1 MKSYVEK
8 DYFCKDKEIKQNDKK
23 KLQEKE
29 KNKIDYKLY
38 FTQNDKE
45 IKECK
50 EYDFIEFQKQYP
62 EIAQL
67 LMNPE
72 LIEKIPNLLDLIEKN
87 NWKKNAMKII
97 NNLWKIKS
105 SSIFHQPVD
114 VEQFDI
120 PDYYEIVK
128 HPIDFGTIKRKLCVN
143 LYESPDQFVNDMEQV
158 FSNCILFNQE
168 DSQYG

>member
-1 MKSYVEK
+1 MKSHVDK
-8 DYFCKDKEIKQNDKK
+8 DYFSKDKEIKQNDKK
-23 KLQEKE
+23 KLEEKE

-38 FTQNDKE
+38 FTQNDKDS
-45 IKECK
+45 KECK

-105 SSIFHQPVD
+105 SSIFH
-114 VEQFDI
+114 
-120 PDYYEIVK
+120 
-128 HPIDFGTIKRKLCVN
+128 
-143 LYESPDQFVNDMEQV
+143 
-158 FSNCILFNQE
+158 
-168 DSQYG
+168 